1 MPRQEF
7 DKSSKYLVQ
16 RQGKGI
22 LWLGGARDVRLCR
35 ALQAELVQPRRLP
48 DGLLEVFFRGRST
61 PDHVLVE
68 VATYAEKRVLKQA
81 LDDLTL
87 AYQQLGTL
95 PELLMLVLRP
105 KGRFQVGGH
114 HEVQSRLQWSQLGCR
129 WRVVEM
135 WTLEAQDLLDA
146 GDVGL
151 VPWVP
156 LTHFEGSPEPVLE
169 SCWQRI
175 QMQAHVQD
183 QANLLAVS
191 QIFAMLRFRE
201 PELLKLLGGEKAMI
215 ESPLV
220 EQLIAKNNHE
230 LIEDTLAVRFGV
242 VESELRQQLRAV
254 TNLKKLKKLH
264 RSAVKCADIAAFK
277 AQLLASERSKT

>member
-1 MPRQEF
+1 MAHQEF

-48 DGLLEVFFRGRST
+48 DGLLEVFFRRRSK

-68 VATYAEKRVLKQA
+68 VATYADKRVLKQA

-87 AYQQLGTL
+87 AYQQLGSL

-105 KGRFQVGGH
+105 KGQFRVLGSH
-114 HEVQSRLQWSQLGCR
+114 NVQSRLQWSQLACR
-129 WRVVEM
+129 WRVVEL
-135 WTLEAQDLLDA
+135 WTLQAQDLLAA

-156 LTHFEGSPEPVLE
+156 LTHFEGPPEPVLE
-169 SCWQRI
+169 SCRKRI
-175 QMQAHVQD
+175 QLQADVQD

-191 QIFAMLRFRE
+191 QILAMLRFPE

-230 LIEDTLAVRFGV
+230 LIEDTLVVRFGA

-264 RSAVKCADIAAFK
+264 RVAVKCPDIETFK
-277 AQLLASERSKT
+277 EQLRASEPRKV